1 MAADPFAE
9 LGLTSDATESEIREA
24 RRRLA
29 KRHHPDAGGDDRRMR
44 NVNAA
49 AAEAL
54 RARAVSGAQRS
65 GQRSDLQNGPHAEE
79 GRADEAWGVHPVASD
94 VPSFTVE
101 ALPVETFE
109 ALLIVAADIA
119 EVLDDDPPYRLDTV
133 LGSPLECW
141 CRLEVV
147 PDAGASTVSLF
158 IGRLDDRPAPPS
170 DVVRDLWI
178 AALNE
183 LDWDD

>member
-1 MAADPFAE
+1 MAGDPFAE
-9 LGLTSDATESEIREA
+9 LGLTSDATESEIRWA

-29 KRHHPDAGGDDRRMR
+29 KRHHPDTGGDDRRMR

-54 RARAVSGAQRS
+54 RARAVSSVA
-65 GQRSDLQNGPHAEE
+65 GQRAEHEEEAISDEP
-79 GRADEAWGVHPVASD
+79 RGVDHVVSD

-158 IGRLDDRPAPPS
+158 IGRLDDRPAPTS

-178 AALNE
+178 VALNE
-183 LDWDD
+183 LDWPD

>member
-1 MAADPFAE
+1 VSSAQQAWQRTEAHE
-9 LGLTSDATESEIREA
+9 EEATSDEPR
-24 RRRLA
+24 
-29 KRHHPDAGGDDRRMR
+29 
-44 NVNAA
+44 
-49 AAEAL
+49 
-54 RARAVSGAQRS
+54 
-65 GQRSDLQNGPHAEE
+65 
-79 GRADEAWGVHPVASD
+79 GVDHVASD

-109 ALLIVAADIA
+109 ALLVVAADIA
-119 EVLDDDPPYRLDTV
+119 QVLDDDPPYRLDTV

-158 IGRLDDRPAPPS
+158 IGRLDDRRAPPP

-178 AALNE
+178 AALND
-183 LDWDD
+183 LDWDDS

>member
-1 MAADPFAE
+1 MAGDPFAE

-29 KRHHPDAGGDDRRMR
+29 KRHHPDTGGDDRRMR
-44 NVNAA
+44 NVNEA

-54 RARAVSGAQRS
+54 RARAVSS
-65 GQRSDLQNGPHAEE
+65 GQRSDLQNRPHAEE
-79 GRADEAWGVHPVASD
+79 ATSDEAWGVHPVASD

-119 EVLDDDPPYRLDTV
+119 EVVDDDPPYRLDTV

-141 CRLEVV
+141 CRLEIA
-147 PDAGASTVSLF
+147 PDAGASTISLF
-158 IGRLDDRPAPPS
+158 TGRLDDRPAPPS

-178 AALNE
+178 AALND